1 MPLKDVEKLTV
12 VKLRAELTARGLDAK
27 GNKPFLVERLRAALE
42 REEQAGVTHLTE
54 AKVCSSEEQVGELIT
69 EQEYADMVDRHVS
82 DLDTSDSSDC
92 AVLKLATNGTT
103 PTGQLMRFTPIF
115 TSIL

>member
-69 EQEYADMVDRHVS
+69 EQESADMSVISTLVI
-82 DLDTSDSSDC
+82 LLTVLSSSW
-92 AVLKLATNGTT
+92 
-103 PTGQLMRFTPIF
+103 QLMAQLLQV
-115 TSIL
+115 S